1 MTLLFVGSGAFKR
14 IGLESNLLSYKTQII
29 GKVSDPEKQ
38 YHLQQI

>member
-1 MTLLFVGSGAFKR
+1 MTLLFLGTGAFKR
-14 IGLESNLLSYKTQII
+14 IGLEGNLLSYKTQII